1 MRGAGRWA
9 VPWPCVHEFVG
20 VVTRPGVFKHP
31 TLMQQALEAIRL
43 LYDLDGCDFLAEGD
57 CHFDVLVD
65 LALIGKI
72 AGAAIYD
79 ARIAA
84 LCLQHGVSELW
95 SADRDFGRFP
105 RMKVI
110 NPLVASN

>member
-9 VPWPCVHEFVG
+9 VPWPCVHEFIG
-20 VVTRPGVFKHP
+20 VVTRPSVFKHP
-31 TLMQQALEAIRL
+31 TSMQQALEAIRV

-65 LALIGKI
+65 LALTGKI
-72 AGAAIYD
+72 TGAAIHD

-105 RMKVI
+105 RLKVI
-110 NPLVASN
+110 NPLFGSN